1 MEHGGDLAQGLLL
14 ESAENT
20 EQVKNAAGGFTETI
34 DPLSAGQL
42 QVTYHMA
49 LAHLVYSPEQYP
61 DLYKLVSQAY
71 AISQEGFAGN
81 RAQQNLVCLAS
92 TTGL

>member
-1 MEHGGDLAQGLLL
+1 
-14 ESAENT
+14 
-20 EQVKNAAGGFTETI
+20 
-34 DPLSAGQL
+34 
-42 QVTYHMA
+42 MA